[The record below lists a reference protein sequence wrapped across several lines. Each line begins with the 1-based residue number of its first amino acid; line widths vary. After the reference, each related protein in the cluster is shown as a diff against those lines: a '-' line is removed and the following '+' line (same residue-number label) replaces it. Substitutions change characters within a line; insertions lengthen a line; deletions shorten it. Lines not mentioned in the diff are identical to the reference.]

1 MMAQTEITLQP
12 FTVEILPTAWKQIAY
27 LSQDM
32 YRMLRE
38 RLRMLAELASAGW
51 HPSALP
57 IHTGQVQS
65 ALSFMV
71 GNFAALYEVDP
82 HSRLIRLLEVARR
95 LPTEAPKFSIEQVT
109 GHA

>member
-1 MMAQTEITLQP
+1 SFLP

-32 YRMLRE
+32 YRQLRE
-38 RLRMLAELASAGW
+38 RLCMLADMASAGW

-57 IHTGQVQS
+57 IHVGQVHS
-65 ALSFMV
+65 SLSVMV
-71 GNFAALYEVDP
+71 GDFAALYEVDP
-82 HSRLIRLLEVARR
+82 HTRLIRLLEVARR
-95 LPTEAPKFSIEQVT
+95 LPTEVPKFDVEQTV